1 MTDNTEGK
9 PFALARGRRKLLRCP
24 ALVIIVF
31 VLIVWYFSFLWAPC
45 LKWQCH
51 DIFWHFLFYQSNP
64 SGPLINRLKWFSLKI
79 HYRGVIREISDSSQA
94 NIARSFAGINFVFC
108 FDREYWIFKKSRE
121 TIGTTW
127 VSLSN
132 ISNTFRENEFLRET
146 ILTCLTEAQ
155 MGWINEIKKC

>member
-94 NIARSFAGINFVFC
+94 NIARSFVGINFVLVLI
-108 FDREYWIFKKSRE
+108 E
-121 TIGTTW
+121 
-127 VSLSN
+127 N
-132 ISNTFRENEFLRET
+132 IEFLKNLGKPLEQHGLACQTT

-155 MGWINEIKKC
+155 MGWINEMKKC